1 MNTCACGNCMEAR
14 SERCPQC
21 AALQL
26 LGVGIYA
33 TENEIKAAYRLLVK
47 VWHPDRFPG
56 DPKLKEAAEAK
67 LKEINSAFVFLTSPA
82 AKRVPVQRPSQD
94 SAYAAPPASTP
105 PSAATETGKTMA
117 AEIRSRTP
125 SFWIG
130 PAMEFLFKIGL
141 LAVVILLG
149 RYLWIAFD
157 LQDSVGDEA
166 SSVYKSGKKNLLN
179 GLEAPKNRFLEAM
192 ERDLQRFEWFRS
204 SSESLPQPAPITA
217 DNQQP
222 KKNHTT
228 PHPSQ
233 AAPLAIRP
241 YVTIGSTRNEVLAQQ
256 GTPTSSSEDKLVYGK
271 SELYLKDN
279 AVIGWRIDPVSSSIR
294 VKIWPASV
302 VAPNLTSFTI
312 GSSKDLVLKV
322 QGTPTAFSENKFEYG
337 RSAVYFRNN
346 KVVSWKEDPASAPL
360 WAH

>member
-1 MNTCACGNCMEAR
+1 MDDR

-56 DPKLKEAAEAK
+56 DPKLKQVAEAK
-67 LKEINSAFVFLTSPA
+67 LKEINSAFAFLTSPA
-82 AKRVPVQRPSQD
+82 AKRIPVQRPTQD
-94 SAYAAPPASTP
+94 SAGATPPASTP
-105 PSAATETGKTMA
+105 PSAATETGNTTPV
-117 AEIRSRTP
+117 EIRVRTP
-125 SFWIG
+125 YFWIW
-130 PAMEFLFKIGL
+130 PAMKLLSKIAM

-157 LQDSVGDEA
+157 LEDSVGDEA
-166 SSVYKSGKKNLLN
+166 SSFYKSGKKNLLN
-179 GLEAPKNRFLEAM
+179 GLEAPKKRFLEAM

-222 KKNHTT
+222 KKTHTT

-233 AAPLAIRP
+233 AAPIAIRS
-241 YVTIGSTRNEVLAQQ
+241 YLTIGSTRDEVLAQQ
-256 GTPTSSSEDKLVYGK
+256 GTPTASSEDKLVYGK

-279 AVIGWRIDPVSSSIR
+279 AVIGWRIDPVSSPIR
-294 VKIWPASV
+294 VKIWPASAV
-302 VAPNLTSFTI
+302 DPNLTSFTT
-312 GSSKDLVLKV
+312 GSSKDVVLKV
-322 QGTPTAFSENKFEYG
+322 QGTPTAFSEDKFEYG
-337 RSAVYFRNN
+337 RSEVYFRNN